1 MLNYLNLMY
10 MKENKRLELSIR
22 EIKYREGKTQKAIS
36 LALGYNE
43 RYLSDLVN
51 ARFPLTEEVAT
62 RISEHYAY
70 ISLDW
75 LLYGEGEM
83 LVEDKK
89 KIESNAKMIDTS
101 IVMVPMVPYG
111 ARAGSALGYADLFEE
126 EKNMTYPVYVMP
138 GESLGHDVA
147 VFHVEGAS
155 MSPKF
160 EDGDVV
166 LAKYLDPSYY
176 KDFRLN
182 IRTHPYWVILT
193 TEGVIVKNI
202 IDHNV
207 AQGTITC
214 HSANPDYDDFTISL
228 SEVFRLY
235 YIKRL
240 VGREF

>member
-1 MLNYLNLMY
+1 MIDTKQLNELRDKLIELRMIYNNTDFADMIGKGRSYVSEALNGRRNITEQFVLC
-10 MKENKRLELSIR
+10 I
-22 EIKYREGKTQKAIS
+22 AD
-36 LALGYNE
+36 A
-43 RYLSDLVN
+43 
-51 ARFPLTEEVAT
+51 FPTVS
-62 RISEHYAY
+62 R
-70 ISLDW
+70 DW
-75 LLYGEGEM
+75 LLTGKGEM

-89 KIESNAKMIDTS
+89 TMESNAKMIDTS

>member
-1 MLNYLNLMY
+1 MNDV
-10 MKENKRLELSIR
+10 KGRLYSYIEHKGITVRDFERGASLSNGYVSSIR
-22 EIKYREGKTQKAIS
+22 KSIGANS
-36 LALGYNE
+36 LDKILEQYTDIN
-43 RYLSDLVN
+43 R
-51 ARFPLTEEVAT
+51 
-62 RISEHYAY
+62 
-70 ISLDW
+70 DW

-89 KIESNAKMIDTS
+89 TMESNAKMIDTS